1 MIQID
6 EWINWWISPSLLYVS
21 PWVNDY
27 RLNPSFTGHLFEQ
40 GTDRMICAHNINVP
54 ARSYAHAH
62 THKGSFRCVEA
73 QWSSGREGSAKRKR
87 LRLSIVAE
95 SIAWV
100 WDSAADS
107 RTTSFLYT
115 THTTDLYSASILHLW
130 NKLSLTHTHVCS
142 DQYTD
147 PCGVG
152 AGSRNKK
159 LPHAKCE

>member
-27 RLNPSFTGHLFEQ
+27 RVNPSFTGHLFEQ

-73 QWSSGREGSAKRKR
+73 Q
-87 LRLSIVAE
+87 
-95 SIAWV
+95 
-100 WDSAADS
+100 
-107 RTTSFLYT
+107 
-115 THTTDLYSASILHLW
+115 
-130 NKLSLTHTHVCS
+130 
-142 DQYTD
+142 
-147 PCGVG
+147 
-152 AGSRNKK
+152 
-159 LPHAKCE
+159 